1 MMRCRAARAAEM
13 SRKLYR
19 EQAALVLA
27 DLRDNCIIS

>member
-1 MMRCRAARAAEM
+1 MMRCGQRGAAEM

-27 DLRDNCIIS
+27 DLRDMGIIS